1 VIAGDELMSLRE
13 RFERNHH
20 ILVPGLVRGRLLDRI
35 RREVDAAEFE
45 VKEHKGIKTELC
57 SRSDRAIALLEL
69 LTNDPE
75 FFEAVREITG
85 CDRIGTFLG
94 RVYRMLPGPEHED
107 AWHGDLIK
115 GRMVAMSVNLSEAPY
130 SGGVLEIRDE
140 QSKRVLHGIPNT
152 GAGDAVIFR
161 LARGLQHRVTAV
173 EGALPKTAYAGWFV
187 PGPESELL
195 HPADFLSAAA
205 IG

>member
-1 VIAGDELMSLRE
+1 MLA
-13 RFERNHH
+13 
-20 ILVPGLVRGRLLDRI
+20 RI

-45 VKEHKGIKTELC
+45 VKEHKGLKTELC
-57 SRSDRAIALLEL
+57 SRSDRAVALLEL

-107 AWHGDLIK
+107 EWHGDLIK

-130 SGGVLEIRDE
+130 SGGLLEIRDE
-140 QSKRVLHGIPNT
+140 HSKGVLHGIPNT

-173 EGALPKTAYAGWFV
+173 EGAVPKTAYAGWFV

-205 IG
+205 VG